1 LRFEKRSLKKTY
13 FLVRHS
19 ATKIISFKQFTSTK
33 SAICLSFCLRIEI
46 CINYLKIKYH
56 LYQEIKRVYNR
67 VAIKS
72 RIILREWLASN
83 NNHPFTTPEIKLEL
97 ANQTGLSV
105 LQVSNWLKNERK
117 KIRRQLI
124 IPDWQKK
131 N

>member
-1 LRFEKRSLKKTY
+1 M
-13 FLVRHS
+13 
-19 ATKIISFKQFTSTK
+19 
-33 SAICLSFCLRIEI
+33 
-46 CINYLKIKYH
+46 
-56 LYQEIKRVYNR
+56 YNR